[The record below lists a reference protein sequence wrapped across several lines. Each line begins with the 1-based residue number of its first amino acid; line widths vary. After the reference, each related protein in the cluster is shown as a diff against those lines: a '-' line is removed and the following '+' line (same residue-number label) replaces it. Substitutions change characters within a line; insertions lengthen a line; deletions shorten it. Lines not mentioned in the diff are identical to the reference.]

1 MVRSLAARAQRCE
14 APAFVATACLASARA
29 HCPRLESLD
38 WTLEWRVFR
47 DRCASR
53 NEESPGKSPA
63 RASAP
68 RAAPASRPR
77 HLPPLIASAEG
88 CNLQASTAWSAPEEI
103 SAFYSSYTG
112 HEPSTERK
120 QSFERPADD
129 DFGPI
134 DHPGLR
140 VANVA
145 RAGPASIPIRRR
157 RRLRG
162 LRKRCGGLR
171 RSRDPLGSDR
181 AVPVARSPAQTLR
194 LR

>member
-1 MVRSLAARAQRCE
+1 MIGGASLWCDRWLRGHSDATHNPLVQLLACRAR
-14 APAFVATACLASARA
+14 LS
-29 HCPRLESLD
+29 
-38 WTLEWRVFR
+38 
-47 DRCASR
+47 
-53 NEESPGKSPA
+53 SPA
-63 RASAP
+63 SNFGGVAGFSRPLCFFPARSRRAGLLPEGLP
-68 RAAPASRPR
+68 RARGLRPTR
-77 HLPPLIASAEG
+77 HPLPYLIASAKP
-88 CNLQASTAWSAPEEI
+88 CKLQASTAWSAPEEI

-120 QSFERPADD
+120 QSLERPADD
-129 DFGPI
+129 EFGPI

-162 LRKRCGGLR
+162 LRKRCAGLR

-181 AVPVARSPAQTLR
+181 AVPVARSPA
-194 LR
+194 